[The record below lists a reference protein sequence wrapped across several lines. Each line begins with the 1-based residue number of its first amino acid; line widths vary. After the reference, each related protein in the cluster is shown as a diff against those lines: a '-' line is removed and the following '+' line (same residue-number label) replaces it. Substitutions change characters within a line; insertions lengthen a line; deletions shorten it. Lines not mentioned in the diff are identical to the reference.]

1 MNNTKIIVTVTGLK
15 GNCSAGHKIGD
26 TFEISCHNTGG
37 LCGFFYHNIFPN
49 LQTYQYSGKLPW
61 WSEDNILRLQ
71 CPDPHNL
78 LTIKIEKKSI

>member
-1 MNNTKIIVTVTGLK
+1 MKQSSKIQATVISIK

-26 TFEISCHNTGG
+26 NFEINCYKAGN

-49 LQTYQYSGKLPW
+49 LQTYEYGGKMPW
-61 WSEDNILRLQ
+61 WQGESLILS

-78 LTIKIEKKSI
+78 LTIKIERKE